1 MLGLGKETREEGDKM
16 IEYCKSCE
24 TTLLWQDY
32 ETLCQ
37 GCAVN
42 AELYAKEEGITE
54 EAWWNYYGVED
65 D

>member
-1 MLGLGKETREEGDKM
+1 MDE
-16 IEYCKSCE
+16 EYCKSCE
-24 TTLLWQDY
+24 TPLLWQDY

-54 EAWWNYYGVED
+54 EAWWNYYGVEYEYNS
-65 D
+65 

>member
-1 MLGLGKETREEGDKM
+1 MNE
-16 IEYCKSCE
+16 EYCKSCE

-54 EAWWNYYGVED
+54 EAWWNYYGVEYEYNS
-65 D
+65 